1 MSGEEPKGKR
11 KRRKRAEIA
20 KEISENYVESSF
32 NVDNI
37 QNNMVLPV
45 CSNALVDVASS
56 QRSQPLC
63 KDVPRHPSELVNSSA
78 PSENTAEEKP
88 VNRSVDFQVAFHL
101 EDFEPVGRD
110 EYSIESTTDN
120 TFIIEQGQN
129 SHSVDD
135 KNGEDADW
143 LCEYLTKIQDTLNEE
158 LVHIEQEIDTDDVT
172 KEGPFEGPSA
182 EHFNI
187 QKESE
192 DDNLDFK
199 PLYSGATITVGL
211 SALLIMTFA
220 LRHMLSGEAL
230 SDMLTLI
237 SAHCLSPNLC
247 TKSMFEL
254 KKHFHNLKAPMRFH
268 RYCSYCFL
276 QVENNLTVC
285 PNSFCARDLTC
296 SGNTAFF
303 IEIPIA
309 SQIQEFFARPGFLNL
324 LKHRFVRV
332 KKHEHNIEDI
342 YDGELYKR
350 HTGING
356 ILSDKSNIS
365 LTWNTDGIPVFKS
378 SKFALWPLYFVINEL
393 PYKERIS
400 KDNMIFAGLWFG
412 SSKPSML
419 TFLQPFHSSLSTLEN
434 EGLLI
439 KSSDENY
446 FTTRVIL
453 LAGTC
458 DLPAKCLV
466 CNTVQYNGFNGCF
479 KCKQAGQTVKTG
491 KKGGHV
497 HAFPFDFDNPK
508 GPKRTHAE
516 TLDESQ
522 QAAAQGKPVNGI
534 KGPSWF
540 GGLKHHDIIDG
551 TGIDYMHCVLLGVC
565 KRLLGLWFD
574 SGGTT
579 DYKITS
585 RISEVDARLAS
596 IKPPNNI
603 SRVPRSIENHRK
615 YFKASELRSFLL
627 FYGPAVLYN
636 ILPKPYYEHFL
647 LLSEAI
653 FILLLDSISERQ
665 LEYVERSLLHFC
677 ILFEG
682 YYGLRFQTA
691 NFHLLV
697 HLADDVRSLGP
708 LWTHSCFHF
717 EDKNGFLLKTFH
729 GTQNIQFQIISAV
742 SIAKKLPEL
751 RRTFVPEDG
760 PVTDFY
766 QKMTSSYR
774 FSNGIELS
782 EGYFAL
788 GASSERRL
796 SGLQL
801 QALADFLGS
810 APPSPVV
817 KSFKR
822 LKCGSEI
829 LHSRSYERVRSRNS
843 FTVSV
848 TRQKDREYGHIEFFF
863 QVKPICFCL
872 SVATCNCTV
881 RNLVVLTRL
890 RECVPIKLID
900 SSSSHVKVV
909 GAAQAEDVIV
919 LDIEQIERKCVFMCF
934 EDMPNIAFVAD
945 FPNSVETD

>member
-1 MSGEEPKGKR
+1 MGQD
-11 KRRKRAEIA
+11 
-20 KEISENYVESSF
+20 EN
-32 NVDNI
+32 
-37 QNNMVLPV
+37 
-45 CSNALVDVASS
+45 
-56 QRSQPLC
+56 
-63 KDVPRHPSELVNSSA
+63 
-78 PSENTAEEKP
+78 
-88 VNRSVDFQVAFHL
+88 
-101 EDFEPVGRD
+101 
-110 EYSIESTTDN
+110 SIESTTDN
-120 TFIIEQGQN
+120 TCIIEQRQS
-129 SHSVDD
+129 SHSEDD
-135 KNGEDADW
+135 KNGEDPDW
-143 LCEYLTKIQDTLNEE
+143 LYEYLAKIQDTLQDE

-172 KEGPFEGPSA
+172 REGPIFEGPSV
-182 EHFNI
+182 EHFI
-187 QKESE
+187 QKESDE

-254 KKHFHNLKAPMRFH
+254 KKHFHNLKSPMRFH

-309 SQIQEFFARPGFLNL
+309 SQIQDFFARPEFLNL

-332 KKHEHNIEDI
+332 KKDEHNIEDI

-356 ILSDKSNIS
+356 ILSDERNIS
-365 LTWNTDGIPVFKS
+365 LTWNTDGISVFKS
-378 SKFALWPLYFVINEL
+378 SKFTLWPLYFVVNEL

-412 SSKPSML
+412 NSKPSML
-419 TFLQPFHSSLSTLEN
+419 TFLQPFHSSLSILEN
-434 EGLLI
+434 EGLLV

-446 FTTRVIL
+446 FTTRAIL

-466 CNTVQYNGFNGCF
+466 CNTVQYNGFHGCF

-491 KKGGHV
+491 GKGGHV
-497 HAFPFDFDNPK
+497 HAFPFDFDDPE
-508 GPKRTHAE
+508 GPKRTHEE
-516 TLDESQ
+516 TLEESR
-522 QAAAQGKPVNGI
+522 QAAAQRKPVNGI

-574 SGGTT
+574 SGETT

-627 FYGPAVLYN
+627 SYGPAVLYN

-653 FILLLDSISERQ
+653 F
-665 LEYVERSLLHFC
+665 Y
-677 ILFEG
+677 
-682 YYGLRFQTA
+682 
-691 NFHLLV
+691 
-697 HLADDVRSLGP
+697 P
-708 LWTHSCFHF
+708 
-717 EDKNGFLLKTFH
+717 
-729 GTQNIQFQIISAV
+729 
-742 SIAKKLPEL
+742 
-751 RRTFVPEDG
+751 
-760 PVTDFY
+760 
-766 QKMTSSYR
+766 
-774 FSNGIELS
+774 
-782 EGYFAL
+782 FA
-788 GASSERRL
+788 G
-796 SGLQL
+796 
-801 QALADFLGS
+801 
-810 APPSPVV
+810 V
-817 KSFKR
+817 
-822 LKCGSEI
+822 
-829 LHSRSYERVRSRNS
+829 Y
-843 FTVSV
+843 
-848 TRQKDREYGHIEFFF
+848 
-863 QVKPICFCL
+863 
-872 SVATCNCTV
+872 
-881 RNLVVLTRL
+881 
-890 RECVPIKLID
+890 
-900 SSSSHVKVV
+900 
-909 GAAQAEDVIV
+909 
-919 LDIEQIERKCVFMCF
+919 
-934 EDMPNIAFVAD
+934 
-945 FPNSVETD
+945 